1 MSAPLWPLPE
11 RAAACVSAPQRLAR
25 SPLLLLVG
33 LQLLLALTVAAGV
46 WATSAHLRR
55 LALDNMLQHSQE
67 QTRSLEE
74 HLTQSFNL
82 LHMHLRALAAE
93 HPDLSGEPQQLK
105 DALVALQ
112 HKLPYLRSLSA
123 LDAQGTVVISNP
135 GGQPGA
141 PALSGAAAA
150 QGGAGHA
157 GRAALWPS
165 LARARLC
172 RRQPLA
178 A

>member
-11 RAAACVSAPQRLAR
+11 RAAARVSAPQRLAR

-33 LQLLLALTVAAGV
+33 LQLLLALAVAAGV

-55 LALDNMLQHSQE
+55 LALDNMLHHSQE
-67 QTRSLEE
+67 QTRSLED

-123 LDAQGTVVISNP
+123 LDAQGTVVISTQAANL
-135 GGQPGA
+135 GA
-141 PALSGAAAA
+141 PTAPGPTAAP
-150 QGGAGHA
+150 GRAGH
-157 GRAALWPS
+157 GGCFALWPP
-165 LARARLC
+165 LARA
-172 RRQPLA
+172 
-178 A
+178 